1 MAQCKRKRGRGPI
14 KDFIERR
21 GLREKFEALTPP
33 SVATAAYLDTYS
45 IFSSH

>member
-14 KDFIERR
+14 KDFIEQR

-33 SVATAAYLDTYS
+33 TVAYLDTYS
-45 IFSSH
+45 IFSWH